1 MSTTSPSTS
10 KGEHRAGDE
19 ETSKILGIV
28 PDADV
33 SSPPPATPSATTDPA
48 VQPPDEPPKIA
59 FIRNCDITDL
69 RNSPNPSTRQTVVY
83 IFRQILMVELL
94 ALCIVL
100 LSIVVRGH
108 FSLEQMRKNLHNFA
122 YVLQLFFL
130 ADFFRVIGEIVRNA
144 MPLRP
149 EDKNKDQDDSAFE
162 PTGNLVADE
171 IKRRRWALFPARPAP
186 KRPQDSRPLVAPG
199 ALSSNYGATQSCD
212 PCTDLTLPSSST
224 STSSISPP
232 LLGTT
237 PSENASL
244 SHPTASLDPSKPTLV
259 SVTKLA
265 YSAQAVV
272 ILYPIRYIPIHFL
285 ILFFTSSDI
294 VRRYDCLKQPKCS
307 SGDEGSQLWFVVIIA
322 TDVCI
327 QLVYV
332 IESIVLYRARKRIK
346 RLMDDDEAA
355 KEAQVHGD
363 IAV

>member
-1 MSTTSPSTS
+1 
-10 KGEHRAGDE
+10 
-19 ETSKILGIV
+19 
-28 PDADV
+28 
-33 SSPPPATPSATTDPA
+33 
-48 VQPPDEPPKIA
+48 
-59 FIRNCDITDL
+59 
-69 RNSPNPSTRQTVVY
+69 
-83 IFRQILMVELL
+83 
-94 ALCIVL
+94 
-100 LSIVVRGH
+100 
-108 FSLEQMRKNLHNFA
+108 
-122 YVLQLFFL
+122 
-130 ADFFRVIGEIVRNA
+130 VIGEIVRNA
-144 MPLRP
+144 MPVRP

-212 PCTDLTLPSSST
+212 PS
-224 STSSISPP
+224 
-232 LLGTT
+232 
-237 PSENASL
+237 
-244 SHPTASLDPSKPTLV
+244 SLDPSKPTLV

>member
-1 MSTTSPSTS
+1 
-10 KGEHRAGDE
+10 
-19 ETSKILGIV
+19 
-28 PDADV
+28 
-33 SSPPPATPSATTDPA
+33 
-48 VQPPDEPPKIA
+48 
-59 FIRNCDITDL
+59 
-69 RNSPNPSTRQTVVY
+69 
-83 IFRQILMVELL
+83 
-94 ALCIVL
+94 
-100 LSIVVRGH
+100 
-108 FSLEQMRKNLHNFA
+108 MRKNLHNFA

-144 MPLRP
+144 MPVRP

-199 ALSSNYGATQSCD
+199 ALSSNYGATQSCN
-212 PCTDLTLPSSST
+212 PCTDLTLPSPST
-224 STSSISPP
+224 STSSKSP
-232 LLGTT
+232 LLIETT
-237 PSENASL
+237 PSETASL

-259 SVTKLA
+259 SITKLA
-265 YSAQAVV
+265 YSVRAVM
-272 ILYPIRYIPIHFL
+272 ILYPNRYVFNHLIILYF
-285 ILFFTSSDI
+285 ILFDI
-294 VRRYDCLKQPKCS
+294 AQRYDCLKQPKCS

-355 KEAQVHGD
+355 KEAQVHGV